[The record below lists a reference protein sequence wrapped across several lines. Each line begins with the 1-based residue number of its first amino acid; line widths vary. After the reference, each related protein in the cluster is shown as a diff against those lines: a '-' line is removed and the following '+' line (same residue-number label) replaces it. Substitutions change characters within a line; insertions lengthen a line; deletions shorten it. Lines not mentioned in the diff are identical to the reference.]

1 MSENDPQET
10 EFLAS
15 AKELIERHGNEAIAY
30 MHDRIANL
38 SEGGADGDLNH
49 AYRLLTTVERLLEK
63 EA

>member
-15 AKELIERHGNEAIAY
+15 AKELIERLGSEAVAY

-38 SEGGADGDLNH
+38 SEDGAGRDLDQ